1 MSGSG
6 APLRPNINAMPI
18 TAADW
23 KRLSPLLDAALD
35 LAPAQREA
43 WLATLPPE
51 HADLREALTDLLAR
65 RRAIETDDFL
75 ARLPEFSAA
84 PGAIKLGA
92 GAIVGPYRLLRELGQ
107 GGTSS
112 VWLAELADGSI
123 KRNVALKLPH
133 LGLVDRGIEQRIAR
147 EREILAGLEHP
158 HIARLYDAGVDER
171 GRPYLA
177 LEYVDGVPP
186 DEYCRAER
194 LNLREKL
201 LLFLNILRAVAFA
214 HARLIVHRDL
224 KPNNILI
231 AAGSDVRLLDFGIAR
246 LLQPLANARAPHA
259 AHHTLTGAAA
269 LTPAYAAPEQFT
281 GQPVTVAT
289 DVYSLGVILF
299 ELLTGVSPYAPA
311 ARSLGAFELEVLHVE
326 PPLMSRVAR
335 PADVRDL
342 RGDLDAVVAKAV
354 EKNPA
359 DRYASVEAFA
369 LDIERHLAAEPIAAR
384 PRSLAYVARKFL
396 RRNAWPLSI
405 GSGVVLLLAGALGF
419 AVLQWKNAERQRV
432 MAVERLADSRAA
444 EEFTA
449 TVLIENIRPGQTL
462 TFEQLIARSEQIAQD
477 TGSNDLRTRIFA
489 TDFLSS
495 WYSANGLYRNAEAIL
510 TRTIN
515 TLPSGE
521 PLVGA
526 TLRCRRARL
535 RNELGRREDA
545 VAVLDDLIARAD
557 ADDAIASRCLLERSL
572 VAASNAD
579 APGAL
584 AFALEAQRRYDLTGV
599 ESVFDRTDILISI
612 GGAYGILGEFGPA
625 HAQYSDAL
633 RLFEAAG
640 RSDSRAAANLRDDWS
655 AIWMNSGNPRR
666 ALEEIDLG
674 WKIMHA
680 LAPAAQDTD
689 KRLATR
695 ARILAQLGNFDAAL
709 VEFGRA
715 AELAAPRGNLANL
728 ATIRI
733 GEADVHV
740 QTGRLEQARLDLD
753 AAAATLR
760 QARLSPTSLIS
771 VRYELTRA
779 EWLAARG
786 DTAAARDALARVLA
800 LYESQNC
807 CRATRSLALAER
819 ALLELDD
826 LDNAEADAARAR
838 ELAPPLEADSFSRF
852 TGSAWY
858 ASAIVFESRGRFRE
872 ASDAFATAAAQFAG
886 ALGDAHPD
894 AVRAR
899 AGIARTSMSAARKD
913 D

>member
-1 MSGSG
+1 
-6 APLRPNINAMPI
+6 MPI

-23 KRLSPLLDAALD
+23 KRLSPLLDVALD
-35 LAPAQREA
+35 LAPAERSA

-51 HADLREALTDLLAR
+51 HADLRESLAEMLAKR
-65 RRAIETDDFL
+65 PVETDDFL
-75 ARLPEFSAA
+75 NRLPEFSAA
-84 PGAIKLGA
+84 PEALNVAPGS
-92 GAIVGPYRLLRELGQ
+92 IVGPYRLLRELGQ

-112 VWLAELADGSI
+112 VWLAELVDGSI
-123 KRNVALKLPH
+123 KRSVALKLPH

-158 HIARLYDAGVDER
+158 HIARLYDAGVDTR

-186 DEYCRAER
+186 DEYCRAGR
-194 LNLREKL
+194 LTLHEKL
-201 LLFLNILRAVAFA
+201 ALFLNILRAVAFA

-224 KPNNILI
+224 KPNNILV
-231 AAGSDVRLLDFGIAR
+231 AADCDVRLLDFGIAR
-246 LLQPLANARAPHA
+246 LLQPDTGMRAHHA
-259 AHHTLTGAAA
+259 ANHTLIGAAA

-299 ELLTGVSPYAPA
+299 ELLTGVSPYSPA
-311 ARSLGAFELEVLHVE
+311 GRSLGAYEHEVLHVE

-335 PADVRDL
+335 PAEVRDL
-342 RGDLDAVVAKAV
+342 RCDLDAIVAKAL
-354 EKNPA
+354 EKKA
-359 DRYASVEAFA
+359 SDRYASVEAFA

-384 PRSLAYVARKFL
+384 PRSFAYVARKFL
-396 RRNAWPLSI
+396 RRNAWPLSM
-405 GSGVVLLLAGALGF
+405 GAGVVLLLSGALGF
-419 AVLQWKNAERQRV
+419 AVSQWKDAERQRV

-449 TVLIENIRPGQTL
+449 TVLIENIQPGQML

-489 TDFLSS
+489 TDFLSA
-495 WYSANGLYRNAEAIL
+495 WYSTNGLYRNAEELL
-510 TRTIN
+510 TRTIDS
-515 TLPSGE
+515 LPAGE
-521 PLVGA
+521 PLVGV

-535 RNELGRREDA
+535 WDEIGSREDA

-557 ADDAIASRCLLERSL
+557 ADDAIASRCLLDRST

-599 ESVFDRTDILISI
+599 ESVFDRADILTSI
-612 GGAYGILGEFGPA
+612 GGAYGIMGEFGAA
-625 HAQYSDAL
+625 HERYIETL
-633 RLFEAAG
+633 HLFEAAG
-640 RSDSRAAANLRDDWS
+640 RGNSRAAANLRDDW
-655 AIWMNSGNPRR
+655 ATIWMNAGNPRR
-666 ALEEIDLG
+666 ALEEIDLA
-674 WKIMHA
+674 WKIMLH

-689 KRLATR
+689 KRLSRR
-695 ARILAQLGNFDAAL
+695 ARIHAQLGNFEAAL
-709 VEFGRA
+709 KDFRRA
-715 AELAAPRGNLANL
+715 TELAVARGNLAIL

-733 GEADVHV
+733 GEADVRV
-740 QTGRLEQARLDLD
+740 QTGRLEQAGLDLD
-753 AAAATLR
+753 AAAAALR

-771 VRYELTRA
+771 VRYEMTRA

-786 DTAAARDALARVLA
+786 DTTAARDALTRVLG

-819 ALLELDD
+819 TMLEPGGDTAD
-826 LDNAEADAARAR
+826 ADAASAR
-838 ELAPPLEADSFSRF
+838 DLAPPPEADSFSRF
-852 TGSAWY
+852 AGSAWY
-858 ASAIVFESRGRFRE
+858 ASALAFETRGKHSE
-872 ASDAFATAAAQFAG
+872 ARDAFATAAVQFAG
-886 ALGDAHPD
+886 ALGDTHRD
-894 AVRAR
+894 TVRAR
-899 AGIARTSMSAARKD
+899 AGISRTSVAATKND

>member
-1 MSGSG
+1 
-6 APLRPNINAMPI
+6 MPI

-35 LAPAQREA
+35 LAPPERAA
-43 WLATLPPE
+43 WLAKLPPE
-51 HADLREALTDLLAR
+51 HADLRESLAEMLAKR
-65 RRAIETDDFL
+65 PVETDDFL
-75 ARLPEFSAA
+75 NRLPEFSGVPEALTA
-84 PGAIKLGA
+84 MPGC
-92 GAIVGPYRLLRELGQ
+92 IVGPYRLLRELGQ

-112 VWLAELADGSI
+112 VWLAELVDGSI

-147 EREILAGLEHP
+147 EREILSGLEHP
-158 HIARLYDAGVDER
+158 HIARLYDAGVDAR

-186 DEYCRAER
+186 DEYCRAHR
-194 LNLREKL
+194 LALREKL
-201 LLFLNILRAVAFA
+201 ALFLNILRAVAFA

-231 AAGSDVRLLDFGIAR
+231 AVDCDVRLLDFGIAR
-246 LLQPLANARAPHA
+246 LLQPETNAR
-259 AHHTLTGAAA
+259 AHHTLVGAAA

-289 DVYSLGVILF
+289 DVYSLGVILY
-299 ELLTGVSPYAPA
+299 ELLTGASPYAPDG
-311 ARSLGAFELEVLHVE
+311 RSLGAYEHEVLHVE

-335 PADVRDL
+335 PAEVRAL
-342 RGDLDAVVAKAV
+342 RGDLDAIVAKAL
-354 EKNPA
+354 EKKPL

-384 PRSLAYVARKFL
+384 PRSFAYVAKKFL
-396 RRNAWPLSI
+396 RRNAWPLSM
-405 GSGVVLLLAGALGF
+405 GAGVVLLLAGALGF
-419 AVLQWKNAERQRV
+419 ALWQWKDAERQSL

-444 EEFTA
+444 EEFTS
-449 TVLIENIRPGQTL
+449 TVLIENIQPGQTL

-477 TGSNDLRTRIFA
+477 TGSNDLRTRVFA
-489 TDFLSS
+489 TDFLSA
-495 WYSANGLYRNAEAIL
+495 WYSANGLYRNAESIL

-515 TLPSGE
+515 TLPADE

-535 RNELGRREDA
+535 WNELGDRDDS

-557 ADDAIASRCLLERSL
+557 ADDAIASRCLLDRSS

-584 AFALEAQRRYDLTGV
+584 GFALAAQRRYDLTGV
-599 ESVFDRTDILISI
+599 ESVFERADILLAI
-612 GGAYGILGEFGPA
+612 GGAHSIMGDFGVA
-625 HAQYSDAL
+625 HDRYSEAL
-633 RLFEAAG
+633 RVFETAG
-640 RSDSRAAANLRDDWS
+640 RHNSRAAANLRDDWAS
-655 AIWMNSGNPRR
+655 VWMNSGNPLR

-674 WKIMHA
+674 WEILRA

-689 KRLATR
+689 KRLSRR
-695 ARILAQLGNFDAAL
+695 ARILAQLGDFDAAL
-709 VEFGRA
+709 GEFRRA
-715 AELAAPRGNLANL
+715 AELAAPRGNVANL

-740 QTGRLEQARLDLD
+740 QTGSLEQAKLDLD

-760 QARLSPTSLIS
+760 QARLPPTSLIS
-771 VRYELTRA
+771 VRYEMTRA
-779 EWLAARG
+779 QWLAARG
-786 DTAAARDALARVLA
+786 DTVAARDALTKVLA

-807 CRATRSLALAER
+807 CSANRALALAER
-819 ALLELDD
+819 AMLELGD
-826 LDNAEADAARAR
+826 LDKADADAASAR
-838 ELAPPLEADSFSRF
+838 QLAPQPEADSFSRF
-852 TGSAWY
+852 AGSAWY
-858 ASAIVFESRGRFRE
+858 ASAQVFETRGKVRE
-872 ASDAFATAAAQFAG
+872 ARDAFATAAVQFAG
-886 ALGDAHPD
+886 ALGDTHPD
-894 AVRAR
+894 TVRAR
-899 AGIARTSMSAARKD
+899 AGIARTSVAATKND
-913 D
+913 H

>member
-1 MSGSG
+1 
-6 APLRPNINAMPI
+6 MPI

-23 KRLSPLLDAALD
+23 KRLSPLLDVALD
-35 LAPAQREA
+35 LAPAERAA

-51 HADLREALTDLLAR
+51 HADLRESLAEMLAKR
-65 RRAIETDDFL
+65 PVETDDFL
-75 ARLPEFSAA
+75 NRLPEFSGVPEALSVG
-84 PGAIKLGA
+84 PGS
-92 GAIVGPYRLLRELGQ
+92 IVGPYRLLRELGQ

-112 VWLAELADGSI
+112 VWLAELVDGSI
-123 KRNVALKLPH
+123 QRSVALKLPH

-158 HIARLYDAGVDER
+158 HIARLYDAGLDER

-186 DEYCRAER
+186 DEYCRTQR

-201 LLFLNILRAVAFA
+201 TLFLNILRAVAFA

-231 AAGSDVRLLDFGIAR
+231 AAGCDVRLLDFGIAR
-246 LLQPLANARAPHA
+246 LLQPDSGVRAQQAANQ
-259 AHHTLTGAAA
+259 TLIGAAA

-289 DVYSLGVILF
+289 DVYSLGVILY
-299 ELLTGVSPYAPA
+299 ELLADASPYAPA
-311 ARSLGAFELEVLHVE
+311 GRSLGAYEHEVLHVE

-335 PADVRDL
+335 PADVRNL
-342 RGDLDAVVAKAV
+342 RGDLDAIVAKSL
-354 EKNPA
+354 EKKPS

-369 LDIERHLAAEPIAAR
+369 LDIERHMSAEPIAAR
-384 PRSLAYVARKFL
+384 PRSFAYVARKFL
-396 RRNAWPLSI
+396 RRNAWSLSI
-405 GSGVVLLLAGALGF
+405 GASVMLLLAGALGF
-419 AVLQWKNAERQRV
+419 AVWQWNDAERQSA
-432 MAVERLADSRAA
+432 MAGERLADSRAA
-444 EEFTA
+444 EEFTS
-449 TVLIENIRPGQTL
+449 TVLIENIQPGQML
-462 TFEQLIARSEQIAQD
+462 TFEQLIARSERIAQD

-489 TDFLSS
+489 TDFLSA
-495 WYSANGLYRNAEAIL
+495 WYSANGLYRNAETIL

-515 TLPSGE
+515 TLPADE
-521 PLVGA
+521 PLAGA

-535 RNELGRREDA
+535 WDELGSREDA
-545 VAVLDDLIARAD
+545 VAVLDGLIASAD
-557 ADDAIASRCLLERSL
+557 ADDAIASRCLLDRSS

-599 ESVFDRTDILISI
+599 ESVFERADILTAI
-612 GGAYGILGEFGPA
+612 GGAYGIMGEFGAA
-625 HAQYSDAL
+625 HVRYSETL

-640 RSDSRAAANLRDDWS
+640 RRNSRAAANLHDDW
-655 AIWMNSGNPRR
+655 ATIWMNAGNPRR

-674 WKIMHA
+674 WKIMRE

-689 KRLATR
+689 KRLSRR
-695 ARILAQLGNFDAAL
+695 ARILAQLGNFEAAL
-709 VEFGRA
+709 EEFRKA

-733 GEADVHV
+733 GEADVRV
-740 QTGRLEQARLDLD
+740 QTGRLEQAGLDLD
-753 AAAATLR
+753 AAGEALR
-760 QARLSPTSLIS
+760 EARLSPTSLIS
-771 VRYELTRA
+771 VRYAMTRA

-786 DTAAARDALARVLA
+786 DTAAARDALTRVLA

-819 ALLELDD
+819 AMLGLGD
-826 LDNAEADAARAR
+826 LDTADADAASAR
-838 ELAPPLEADSFSRF
+838 ELAPSLESDSFSRF
-852 TGSAWY
+852 AGSAWY
-858 ASAIVFESRGRFRE
+858 ASARVFEARGKFPE
-872 ASDAFATAAAQFAG
+872 ARDAFATATVQFAG
-886 ALGDAHPD
+886 ALGDAHAD
-894 AVRAR
+894 TVRAR
-899 AGIARTSMSAARKD
+899 AGIARMSVAEKKRQ
-913 D
+913 